1 MGTILISYINI
12 IFCLPIG
19 RNYLLKIF
27 FCTGYGQGSFH
38 NQLRGPE
45 PHALL
50 AQGGGH
56 GLGGSDQEGNQVNV
70 LEWSSLKFCNGPEL
84 IF

>member
-1 MGTILISYINI
+1 MLE
-12 IFCLPIG
+12 
-19 RNYLLKIF
+19 IF
-27 FCTGYGQGSFH
+27 FCAGYGQGSVH

-70 LEWSSLKFCNGPEL
+70 LEWSSLIILDWFSFNILKLSGF
-84 IF
+84 